1 MEQNANVNRRL
12 AVLAHH
18 LSTGPRGGN
27 GGLRTVDCCGIIAVV
42 GTDPAVNILVEGLKI
57 LEARGYDSAGISTI
71 DGRGELVTT
80 KYASSGSTS
89 NAIQLLEAKS
99 TAHGSNVIGIA
110 HTRWATHGG
119 ATDVNAHPHLD
130 ASDRVAVVHNGVIE
144 NNAELKEWLQ
154 HEHKIQFRSQTDT
167 EVISQLI
174 GLFLRQGQD
183 LQTAINSAI
192 GKLEGTWGLAILDK
206 QHPDRIIVAK
216 NGSPLLIGVGDGKT
230 FVASEPSAF
239 ARYTKNFIGLQDRE
253 TAVITAKGHSLDDSR
268 VTVAE
273 VEKPEVSPAPWP
285 NWTIKEIMEQP
296 QAISRAL
303 NYGGRLIDDG
313 AKLGGLDKN
322 RDSLKSIRHL
332 IIAACGTSYFAGIA
346 GSQIMRHLRSFETI
360 QVIDAAELTETDLP
374 VAGGGLLV
382 ISQSGETKD
391 VHRALQIA
399 MNKGLPVVSVVNV
412 VGSMIARSTGVGV
425 YVNAGRENA
434 VASTKAFTCQVTVL
448 SLIAL
453 WFAKMQNSVDRPKRE
468 ALSES
473 LHRLPTNVGMLLR
486 SNIQE
491 NIKAIAKK
499 LVDRKV
505 EHMFVLGKGP
515 AMPIA
520 LEGALKI
527 KEISYI
533 HAEGYPGGALKHG
546 PFALIEEGMPIIFV
560 ILDDENAPKMVT
572 AVEEVRA
579 RGAHTITVTNLPNIF
594 KSRKNMG
601 DVITVPNNGPMTHIL
616 CVIPLQLLAYE
627 LSVQRGINPD
637 RPRHLAKTVTVD

>member
-1 MEQNANVNRRL
+1 VE
-12 AVLAHH
+12 
-18 LSTGPRGGN
+18 
-27 GGLRTVDCCGIIAVV
+27 CCGIIAVV
-42 GTDPAVNILVEGLKI
+42 GNEPAVNILVEGLKI
-57 LEARGYDSAGISTI
+57 LEARGYDSAGISTV
-71 DGRGELVTT
+71 DQKGALVTT
-80 KYASSGSTS
+80 KFASSGSTS
-89 NAIQLLEAKS
+89 NAIQILEAKS
-99 TAHGSNVIGIA
+99 SAHNGNVIGIA

-119 ATDVNAHPHLD
+119 ATDVNAHPHHD
-130 ASDRVAVVHNGVIE
+130 SSDRVAVVHNGVIE
-144 NNAELKEWLQ
+144 NNSELKEWLQ
-154 HEHKIQFRSQTDT
+154 KEHNIKFRSQTDT

-174 GLFLRQGQD
+174 GLNLRDGKNIQE
-183 LQTAINSAI
+183 AVISSI
-192 GKLEGTWGLAILDK
+192 EKLEGTWGLAILDK
-206 QHPDRIIVAK
+206 ETPDRILVAK
-216 NGSPLLIGVGDGKT
+216 NGSPLLIGVAEGRT

-253 TAVITAKGHSLDDSR
+253 VAVITAKGHSLDDSR
-268 VTVAE
+268 VKVAE
-273 VEKPEVSPAPWP
+273 VEKPELSPAPWP

-303 NYGGRLIDDG
+303 NYGGRLSDDS

-322 RDSLKSIRHL
+322 KESLKHIHNL
-332 IIAACGTSYFAGIA
+332 VIAACGTSYFSGLAGA
-346 GSQIMRHLRSFETI
+346 QIMRYMRSFDTI
-360 QVIDAAELTETDLP
+360 QVMDAAEITEADLP
-374 VAGGGLLV
+374 LQNGGLLV

-391 VHRALQIA
+391 VHRAMQVA

-412 VGSMIARSTGVGV
+412 VGSLIARSTGVGV

-448 SLIAL
+448 ALIAL
-453 WFAKMQNSVDRPKRE
+453 WFSKLNHAADRRTRE

-473 LHRLPTNVGMLLR
+473 LQRLPTSVGMLLK
-486 SNIQE
+486 SPAHDQ
-491 NIKAIAKK
+491 IKVIAKN
-499 LVDRKV
+499 LIDRKV

-546 PFALIEEGMPIIFV
+546 PFALITQGMPIIFV
-560 ILDDENAPKMVT
+560 ILDDDNAPKMIT

-579 RGAHTITVTNLPNIF
+579 RGAHTITITNIAKIF
-594 KSRKNMG
+594 KNRKDMG
-601 DVITVPNNGPMTHIL
+601 DIIHVPGNGPMSGVL
-616 CVIPLQLLAYE
+616 CVIPMQLLAYE
-627 LSVQRGINPD
+627 LSILQGINPD